1 LSPVPP
7 RPEPLSIGGP
17 AGLLEALV
25 EDPRVPAASAE
36 CAASAPPAPVPGFAV
51 VCHPHPLHGGTL
63 QNKVVH
69 TLARVFIELGLP
81 TLRFNFRGVG
91 ASEGRYDSGRGETED
106 ALAVIAFGRQRWPD
120 AAVSLAGFSFGAMVA
135 LRAAARVH
143 SVRRVV
149 SVAPPVG
156 RADLSV
162 PARPSCPW
170 LIVQGDADEIVD
182 HRQVMAFAAGFSPPA
197 QLRVLPGV
205 DHFFHGHLRELHE
218 AVMAFSKEETR

>member
-1 LSPVPP
+1 
-7 RPEPLSIGGP
+7 
-17 AGLLEALV
+17 V
-25 EDPRVPAASAE
+25 EDPGVPALPALPPPAAASAV
-36 CAASAPPAPVPGFAV
+36 APGTPRVPGAGFAV

-91 ASEGRYDSGRGETED
+91 ASEGRYDGGRGETDD

-135 LRAAARVH
+135 LRAAARAH
-143 SVRRVV
+143 PVRRVV

-156 RADLSV
+156 RVDLPV

-182 HRQVMAFAAGFSPPA
+182 HRQVVAFAAGFSPPA
-197 QLRVLPGV
+197 QLQVLPGV

-218 AVMAFSKEETR
+218 AVMAFAKEETR